1 VRASRFPRW
10 VYSQGTE
17 PDPRFTLANER
28 TFLAWIRTALALI
41 AGGVALEAFGLPV
54 QPGIRVS
61 ASILLILLGLVV
73 PVLTWFTWGSVER
86 ALRRGEPLPASRV
99 ALPVAI
105 GIAAVAVL
113 VLIGIVLE

>member
-1 VRASRFPRW
+1 MGLIRRDLKILHRFADRIAQDFRRLSE
-10 VYSQGTE
+10 SQ
-17 PDPRFTLANER
+17 
-28 TFLAWIRTALALI
+28 
-41 AGGVALEAFGLPV
+41 VGLPV
-54 QPGIRVS
+54 QSGIRLS

-73 PVLTWFTWGSVER
+73 PVLTWFAWGSVER

>member
-1 VRASRFPRW
+1 VC
-10 VYSQGTE
+10 G
-17 PDPRFTLANER
+17 
-28 TFLAWIRTALALI
+28 RTACTVRR
-41 AGGVALEAFGLPV
+41 AGAGTG
-54 QPGIRVS
+54 QPTPP
-61 ASILLILLGLVV
+61 ASPRPYLILLGLVV

>member
-1 VRASRFPRW
+1 
-10 VYSQGTE
+10 
-17 PDPRFTLANER
+17 
-28 TFLAWIRTALALI
+28 
-41 AGGVALEAFGLPV
+41 
-54 QPGIRVS
+54 
-61 ASILLILLGLVV
+61 V

-105 GIAAVAVL
+105 GIATVAVL